1 LPISR
6 EEFEK
11 LKPMD
16 PTLEEQ
22 VLNFL
27 RKNPQFAYTP
37 MEAALGIDPN
47 ALIRHP
53 DADRVIHATLEGL
66 RARKAVVGKFRD
78 AHTGPEYYYAV
89 VMRTR

>member
-1 LPISR
+1 MSR
-6 EEFEK
+6 DEFEK
-11 LKPMD
+11 LKPME

-27 RKNPQFAYTP
+27 RKNSQFAYTP
-37 MEAALGIDPN
+37 VEATVGIDPN

-78 AHTGPEYYYAV
+78 SPNGPEYYYAV
-89 VMRTR
+89 P

>member
-1 LPISR
+1 MPR
-6 EEFEK
+6 DEFEK
-11 LKPMD
+11 LKPME

-27 RKNPQFAYTP
+27 RKNSQFAYTP
-37 MEAALGIDPN
+37 METTVGIDPN

-78 AHTGPEYYYAV
+78 SPNGSEYYYAV
-89 VMRTR
+89 P

>member
-1 LPISR
+1 M
-6 EEFEK
+6 E
-11 LKPMD
+11 

-27 RKNPQFAYTP
+27 RKSPQFAYTP
-37 MEAALGIDPN
+37 MEATLGIDPN

-66 RARKAVVGKFRD
+66 RARKVVVGKLRD
-78 AHTGPEYYYAV
+78 KPSGPEYYYAIS
-89 VMRTR
+89 

>member
-1 LPISR
+1 LPLSR
-6 EEFEK
+6 DEFEK
-11 LKPMD
+11 LKVMD

-37 MEAALGIDPN
+37 METTLGIDPN

-66 RARKAVVGKFRD
+66 RARKVVVGRVRESPN
-78 AHTGPEYYYAV
+78 GPEYYYAV
-89 VMRTR
+89 S